1 MKRIVML
8 TSVAGT
14 EYAYAAGQ
22 EVDVQDH
29 IADDLI
35 RGGHARPIAVS
46 KPAATAE
53 KAVSKPAATAEKR

>member
-1 MKRIVML
+1 ML

-22 EVDVQDH
+22 EVEAADH

-35 RGGHARPIAVS
+35 RGGHARLI
-46 KPAATAE
+46 AATKTPDKAE